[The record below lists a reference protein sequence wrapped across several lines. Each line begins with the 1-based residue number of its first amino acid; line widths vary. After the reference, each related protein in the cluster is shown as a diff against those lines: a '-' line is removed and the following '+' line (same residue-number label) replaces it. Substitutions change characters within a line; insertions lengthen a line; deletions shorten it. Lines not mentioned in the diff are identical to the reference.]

1 MPEPIVFISR
11 NKIKPGMT
19 DAFRQHYRDSLAPI
33 MAGKPNT
40 LAQVAYEN
48 EAADVVTIVRLFP
61 DADALDQQIQGADQR
76 LKKAYELIEPLSIE
90 IFGSPNPATVEMMK
104 KVAGSGITVSV
115 SPNYVGGFIR

>member
-19 DAFRQHYRDSLAPI
+19 DAFRQHYRDSLASI

-104 KVAGSGITVSV
+104 KVDGSGITVSV

>member
-76 LKKAYELIEPLSIE
+76 SKKAYELIEPLSIE